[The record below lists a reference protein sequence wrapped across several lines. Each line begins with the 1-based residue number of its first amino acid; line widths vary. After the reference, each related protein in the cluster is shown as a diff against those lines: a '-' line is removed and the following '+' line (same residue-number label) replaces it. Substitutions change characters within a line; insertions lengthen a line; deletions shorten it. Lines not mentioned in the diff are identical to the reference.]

1 MSPVAARNII
11 SACWCSFFVVWLLAA
26 IFTKRTVYSESAAR
40 RFRYVIPVVIGW
52 FLVFRGYRLPHPF
65 SIRLIAETDAIRVGC
80 SILCVCG
87 LGFSFW
93 ARVVLGRN
101 WSGTVT
107 LKEDH
112 ELIVRG
118 PYRVVRHP
126 IYTGLLTMLIG
137 TALREG
143 RVAGFIGFVVVWVS
157 FWIKLRQEE
166 ELMRKQFP
174 DGYASYERRVKRIV
188 PFLL

>member
-1 MSPVAARNII
+1 MDSLLKDVI
-11 SACWCSFFVVWLLAA
+11 SGCWIAFFAVWLLAA
-26 IFTKRTVYSESAAR
+26 MFTKRTIYGESAADR
-40 RFRYVIPVVIGW
+40 LRYTVPIVLGW
-52 FLVFRGYRLPHPF
+52 YLLFRGHHLPRPF
-65 SIRLIAETDAIRVGC
+65 SLQIMPPTRAILFLAAV
-80 SILCVCG
+80 LCLCG
-87 LGFSFW
+87 LTFCLW
-93 ARVVLGRN
+93 ARLVLGRN

-107 LKEDH
+107 VKENH

-126 IYTGLLTMLIG
+126 IYTGLLTMLIA

-143 RVAGFIGFVVVWVS
+143 RVAGFIGLVVVWVS
-157 FWIKLRQEE
+157 FWIKLRYEE
-166 ELMRKQFP
+166 ELMRKEFP